1 MEVTLQQQDDVF
13 MYCSSPHIP
22 IQSPTTHATTLQ
34 ITASQSVD
42 KPYDV
47 SASIVCGVV
56 IAD

>member
-13 MYCSSPHIP
+13 MYCCSPHI
-22 IQSPTTHATTLQ
+22 QSLTTHATTLQ
-34 ITASQSVD
+34 ITASQSLD